1 MKSSIFIQKM
11 QKYSAE
17 VSKHFRNAREL
28 YGKSCRVLFKI
39 SLDTEKELT
48 VVSRLSHNVCCDPVY
63 NDIFINSVAAD
74 ITRYTLLHGFGEIV
88 YLYNSRINTLSINLI
103 IP

>member
-1 MKSSIFIQKM
+1 MKSSIFMQKM
-11 QKYSAE
+11 HDFSFDVSSKIDSARIIFGD
-17 VSKHFRNAREL
+17 K
-28 YGKSCRVLFKI
+28 CRVLFKI

-48 VVSRLSHNVCCDPVY
+48 VVSKLSHNVCCDPVY

-74 ITRYTLLHGFGEIV
+74 ITRYTLLHGDGNLVFMF
-88 YLYNSRINTLSINLI
+88 NKRTKTLSINLI